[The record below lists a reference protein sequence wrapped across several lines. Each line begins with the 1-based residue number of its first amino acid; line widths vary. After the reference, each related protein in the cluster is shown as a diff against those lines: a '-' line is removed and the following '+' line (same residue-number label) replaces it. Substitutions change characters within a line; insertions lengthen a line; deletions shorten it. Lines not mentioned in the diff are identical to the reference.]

1 MMDDVFWPALPER
14 HLKRI
19 EHDLR
24 VQTERHGPAHDF
36 AAAGV
41 KDHSQI

>member
-24 VQTERHGPAHDF
+24 VQTERHGPACP
-36 AAAGV
+36 ATIKV
-41 KDHSQI
+41 KEQRQSG